1 MVFTEK
7 CCLKKNIVKVENQ
20 NKKVQP
26 KQVKTNS
33 WAGK

>member
-1 MVFTEK
+1 MDFTEK
-7 CCLKKNIVKVENQ
+7 WWLKKKSVKVENQ